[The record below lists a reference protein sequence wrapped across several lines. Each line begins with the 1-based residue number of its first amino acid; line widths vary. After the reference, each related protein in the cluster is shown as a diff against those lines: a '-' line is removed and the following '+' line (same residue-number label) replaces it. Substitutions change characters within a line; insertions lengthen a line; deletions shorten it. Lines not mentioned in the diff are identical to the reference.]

1 MPKAWTQ
8 DEDEFIHSYFEGMGD
23 FIGVH
28 DLGRPKGAATRRA
41 KFLKDSG
48 AWAALDRVSEAYTD
62 YLRAIGRRVGGDD
75 SPAP

>member
-1 MPKAWTQ
+1 MARNWTQ
-8 DEDEFIHSYFEGMGD
+8 EEDEFIHSYFDGMGD

-28 DLGRPKGAATRRA
+28 DLDRPKGAATRRA

-48 AWAALDRVSEAYTD
+48 AWAALDRASEAYAD

-75 SPAP
+75 SLAP